1 MKPAHFYCIIASFLF
16 ILSAASMLP
25 RQPNDY
31 IFLPIRYAEAT
42 SHHHN
47 NHTPPTSGHVNNN
60 SNIKHFHPPAHSILV
75 CCAWNSQ
82 FTNGELRYK
91 TVGGNTAERQ
101 ALNAAVDTWMKSVKG
116 LKLTQVAGK
125 KSTAD
130 IIVGFQNSAASGSST
145 IGSKSSYG
153 DTVGQ
158 TTTYFDGSGY
168 IDRVL
173 VNIATSA
180 FGNTFT
186 TAQLKQIAMHEIGH
200 TLGLGHANFNGDLMS
215 PVINHESGAIS
226 KCDISGVFE
235 ANQQNLAGSSS
246 VIPVTPSH
254 PQQDRVNC

>member
-1 MKPAHFYCIIASFLF
+1 VKAAFFYGMIASFLF

-31 IFLPIRYAEAT
+31 IFLPIRYAEAS

-47 NHTPPTSGHVNNN
+47 NHTSPTSGHANNN

-82 FTNGELRYK
+82 ITNGELTYK
-91 TVGGNTAERQ
+91 TIGGNTAERQ
-101 ALNAAVDTWMKSVKG
+101 ALNAAADTWMKSVKG
-116 LKLTQVAGK
+116 LKLTQVSGK

-130 IIVGFQNSAASGSST
+130 IIFGFQNSAASGSST
-145 IGSKSSYG
+145 IGGKSSFG

-168 IDRVL
+168 VDRAF

-180 FGNTFT
+180 FGNSFT
-186 TAQLKQIAMHEIGH
+186 TAQLKQIVMHEIGH

-215 PVINHESGAIS
+215 PVINHESGGIS

-235 ANQQNLAGSSS
+235 ANQWNLAGSGT
-246 VIPVTPSH
+246 PVTPSH

>member
-1 MKPAHFYCIIASFLF
+1 VKQAHLYGIIASFLF
-16 ILSAASMLP
+16 ILSAASILP

-47 NHTPPTSGHVNNN
+47 NYTPPTSGHANNN

-82 FTNGELRYK
+82 LTNGELTYK
-91 TVGGNTAERQ
+91 IIGGNTAERQ
-101 ALNAAVDTWMKSVKG
+101 ALNAAADTWMKSVKG
-116 LKLTQVAGK
+116 LKLTPVSGK
-125 KSTAD
+125 KSIAD
-130 IIVGFQNSAASGSST
+130 IMVGFQNSAPSGSST

-168 IDRVL
+168 INRVL
-173 VNIATSA
+173 VNIATNA

-200 TLGLGHANFNGDLMS
+200 ILGLGHANFNGDLMS
-215 PVINHESGAIS
+215 PVINHESGGIS
-226 KCDISGVFE
+226 KCDISGVYQ
-235 ANQQNLAGSSS
+235 ANQWNLAGSGSG
-246 VIPVTPSH
+246 IPVTQSH
-254 PQQDRVNC
+254 PQQDRVIC

>member
-1 MKPAHFYCIIASFLF
+1 VKLALFYGIVASFLF

-31 IFLPIRYAEAT
+31 IFLPFKYAEAT

-47 NHTPPTSGHVNNN
+47 NHTPPTNGHANNY

-82 FTNGELRYK
+82 FTNGELTYK
-91 TVGGNTAERQ
+91 TIGGNAAERE
-101 ALNAAVDTWMKSVKG
+101 ALDAAADTWMKSVKG
-116 LKLTQVAGK
+116 LKLTQVSGK
-125 KSTAD
+125 KSIAD
-130 IIVGFQNSAASGSST
+130 IIVEFQNSPASGGST
-145 IGSKSSYG
+145 IGSKSSFG

-158 TTTYFDGSGY
+158 TRTYFDGNGY
-168 IDRVL
+168 MDRAL

-186 TAQLKQIAMHEIGH
+186 TAQLKQIAMHELGH

-215 PVINHESGAIS
+215 PVINHESGGIS
-226 KCDISGVFE
+226 ECDISGVFE
-235 ANQQNLAGSSS
+235 ANQWNRAGSGSG
-246 VIPVTPSH
+246 IPVSPSH
-254 PQQDRVNC
+254 PQQDHVNC

>member
-1 MKPAHFYCIIASFLF
+1 MKPAQFYVIIASFLF

-31 IFLPIRYAEAT
+31 IFLPIKYAEAT

-47 NHTPPTSGHVNNN
+47 NHTPSTSGHANNN
-60 SNIKHFHPPAHSILV
+60 SNIKSFHPPAHSIVV

-82 FTNGELRYK
+82 FTNGELTYK
-91 TVGGNTAERQ
+91 TIGGNTAERQ
-101 ALNAAVDTWMKSVKG
+101 ALNAAADTWMKSVKG
-116 LKLTQVAGK
+116 LKLTQVSGK
-125 KSTAD
+125 KSIAD
-130 IIVGFQNSAASGSST
+130 IIVEFQNSAASGSST

-158 TTTYFDGSGY
+158 TATYFDGSGY
-168 IDRVL
+168 IDHAL

-186 TAQLKQIAMHEIGH
+186 TAQLKQIALHEIGH

-215 PVINHESGAIS
+215 PVINHESGGIS

-235 ANQQNLAGSSS
+235 ANQWNLAGSGSG
-246 VIPVTPSH
+246 IPVITSH
-254 PQQDRVNC
+254 PQRNHVNC